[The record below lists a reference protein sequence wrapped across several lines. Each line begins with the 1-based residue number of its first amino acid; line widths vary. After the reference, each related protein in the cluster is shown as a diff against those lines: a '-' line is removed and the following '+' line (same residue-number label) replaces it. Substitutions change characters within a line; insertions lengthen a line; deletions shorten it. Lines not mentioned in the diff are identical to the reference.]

1 LAAVVVA
8 YVVFNDE
15 LEKIKKLTIQNQ
27 TKELQETEA
36 NYSKEG
42 DASRDRRFKSIE
54 EEIKLDVPKEKIARK
69 AGSRS
74 TRSFTVSALSLFRYH
89 SCSAY
94 PATPLGYLT
103 HSRLSM
109 LTHP

>member
-1 LAAVVVA
+1 L

-15 LEKIKKLTIQNQ
+15 LSKIKKTTIQINNQ

-54 EEIKLDVPKEKIARK
+54 IKLR
-69 AGSRS
+69 RQ
-74 TRSFTVSALSLFRYH
+74 RR
-89 SCSAY
+89 
-94 PATPLGYLT
+94 
-103 HSRLSM
+103 R
-109 LTHP
+109 